1 MTLANSL
8 NNGAKYVLQ
17 FGGQATPWRTAL
29 KDLAED
35 AAIRSTLEGASA
47 HADQLLASVLPEI
60 TRISAGKLD
69 LFGRPSDEAFA
80 SVPGILLSQYG
91 ALLDFSVSAEPQAT
105 IGHSQGVLAVA
116 LAQNLDD
123 AEHVAQILALARLIG
138 AAATKATRVAG
149 AERHGELTPM
159 MAVRGIPEAA
169 LTEIVRRHP
178 GVWLALRNTRTS
190 YTLSGIPAELDAV
203 RRDLAD
209 LAAAEK
215 KARDSKTIGGAPMQ
229 PIVDF
234 LDVSTPFHSGLLEP
248 ALDQVRTWATECG
261 LVADLDVDGLAA
273 AVLTERLNWD
283 DTFAQAANGA
293 EWIIDLGPGAS
304 LNRITNENTRG
315 HGIGVVNASTS
326 NARDQIMIPGND
338 WTKGADW
345 SEFAPKLAQLD
356 DGQIVV
362 DTKFSRLTGRSP
374 VVLAGMTPT
383 TVEPDIVAAAANAG
397 YWVELAGGGQVTEQV
412 FEDNLAGLVE
422 QLEPGRTVQF
432 NAMYMDRYLWNLQF
446 GTQHIVTRDRESGA
460 PIDGVVI
467 SAGIPEVEE
476 GIEIVHDFRAKGFT
490 YVAFKPGTVAQI
502 RQVLEIARGVND
514 DVPVL
519 IMVEDGHAGGHHSW
533 EDLDQLLLATYE
545 EIRAEDNTILIAGG
559 GLGVPERA
567 AAFMTGDW
575 ALDHGNVLMPVDAIM
590 IGTAAMTAK
599 EAKTNDDVKQLL
611 VDTPGVAPEDNQGWV
626 GEGEVN
632 GGVTSGLSHLLADM
646 YEIENSASQAA
657 RLIVD
662 IQNDPDA
669 LVDRHDELVETIN
682 KTAKPYFGDLDQ
694 MTYADVLRR
703 YAELSYPWNDISWI
717 QRWHELVQ
725 RVEARLVPVETG
737 DIVSIFPDVQSVE
750 DPEVVISALL
760 EAYPQA
766 ENIELTTF
774 DAAWFVELCRKYP
787 KPVPFVPII
796 DGALLSSW
804 GTDGLWQSHDPR
816 YTADQVRII
825 PGPVS
830 VAGIAKVNEPV
841 AEILARYEDA
851 TIESL
856 AGTGAEPT
864 ERYSRDSATL
874 DEYIRTTEHIQWH
887 GHLMTNPATVVDHY
901 DLIETEK
908 GFDIV
913 VNLDTMW
920 DGTDA
925 SQHAVRELRIPL
937 LLPDGV
943 TTGAVPVV
951 DDERLPEAMYG
962 LLAATA
968 GVGAP
973 NPMGDQIT
981 GLPRMSPDSKDSDFG
996 DAHYRFSI
1004 RPELGTMHAG
1014 VSADTLPS
1022 SLKLSPIVPS
1032 AVLGMCWPSIYA
1044 ALGSVIVDDYPVI
1057 EGLLNAVHL
1066 DHTENLDTDKLAGL
1080 DHLDARSRCTSYSE
1094 SSSGRVVVVETE
1106 LTHEGEFI
1114 GSFIERFAIR
1124 GRVFGKEL
1132 PVDPP
1137 YAGGIEQEISDTPR
1151 SVLRRVTVT
1160 APEDMTPFAMVSGD
1174 YNPIH
1179 SSHRAAKVAGLQ
1191 APLVHGM
1198 WLCAAAQHAVSATDK
1213 DGHRWHIQGWT
1224 YRMYGTVDLNDEV
1237 DISVERIGSVDG
1249 GGLILEVNCRV
1260 DKEVVS
1266 QATATVTPAK
1276 TAYVYPGQGVQSQ
1289 GMTLDER
1296 ASSPA
1301 AREVW
1306 ERADTHTREAL
1317 DFSILA
1323 IVRDNPQVLTANGVT
1338 YRHPEGVL
1346 NLTQFT
1352 QVALATV
1359 AFAQTERLREAGTLV
1374 EGSYLA
1380 GHSLGEYN
1388 ALSAYGQI
1396 FPLEAVIEI
1405 VFHRGST
1412 MHNLVPRDEEGFSNY
1427 QMGALRPNQF
1437 GVGDDGVGDYVASVA
1452 KASGEFIEIVNYNL
1466 AGEQYSIAGTIAGIE
1481 ALAADAGRRAEEA
1494 GGKRPFMLVPG
1505 IDVPFHSTV
1514 LRDGVPDFRELLD
1527 ALLPSEIDPAMLV
1540 DRYIPN
1546 LVARPFELTEAF
1558 LDSILEVVPSETVS
1572 GLKARWADVSLEAE
1586 AGTIT
1591 RDLLVEL
1598 LAWQFASPVRWIET
1612 QDLLFRGVADG
1623 GAGVENLIEIG
1634 LGAAPTLANLA
1645 SRTLGQPKFVNRRVS
1660 VYNVQRDAKAVYNE
1674 DQATAESLMVAAVD
1688 SVPVEAAGSASTGAD
1703 ESAPAQSG
1711 GQATDA
1717 TPAPAPEA
1725 APAAAPASSG
1735 PVDEI
1740 SFDAADA
1747 TRVLLA
1753 DSNKLTYE
1761 QVGDADTVESLTNG
1775 VSSKR
1780 NQVLM
1785 DMASELNLSSID
1797 GAAEASVA
1805 ELSKTVNKLAHN
1817 YKPFGMVLSEAMSDR
1832 IRKLFGAAGL
1842 RLDHI
1847 AQRVSD
1853 TWGLGEGWTAWTTA
1867 VILLD
1872 TREGKSSRGG
1882 ELAQLPASPTSVAD
1896 VDALIDAAVERVGA
1910 LKGVAVSK
1918 PSAGGGAGGAVVDS
1932 AALDAF
1938 SDEITSVLANNARDL
1953 LDRLGKTT
1961 PDVSAQMEDTALV
1974 ETVTAELGS
1983 NWPKLVEPSFSAK
1996 KAVLL
2001 NDRWA
2006 SAREDLAR
2014 LVNGELSVV
2023 TSEAH
2028 ANRRKFSEK
2037 STDTGEFGATEAAR
2051 SLNLSTF
2058 VGTGAEVARQAEYY
2072 AANAEVSVEVR
2083 EILLEIAKVAVDESP
2098 GEYSGQIAVVTGM
2111 TPDSIGGA
2119 VTKRLLAG
2127 GATVIATASRVDQ
2140 KRLLAGRNLYRDNAR
2155 SDASLWLVPANLS
2168 SYRDIDALVEW
2179 IENPVR
2185 ETVGGQ
2191 TEEKKPAMV
2200 PDMLFPFAAPRVFG
2214 MMDQAGADTESQARL
2229 MLWGLERLLTGL
2241 AKIGTDTDVGHR
2253 MHAVLPGSP
2262 NRGLFGGDGAY
2273 GEVKAAFDAIINK
2286 WKVEPWADRVTLAH
2300 ARIGWVRG
2308 TGLMGGNDPLVEAAE
2323 AAGVRTW
2330 STDEMADQLV
2340 GLASA
2345 QARAKAGEEPID
2357 ADLTGGLEAI
2367 DFPSLAQN
2375 ARVEAQPEESDEGG
2389 ETISA
2394 LPSPQVVGLP
2404 EYSDVWSDGT
2414 ARPED
2419 TIVIVGVGEAG
2430 PWGSSRTRLSA
2441 ELGIQADGEVEL
2453 TAAGVL
2459 ELAWMTGLL
2468 TWHEA
2473 PKAGWYDAEDNY
2485 VDESD
2490 IFERY
2495 RDEVVARAGVR
2506 RLSDDGPIQ
2515 DGGTIDMVT
2524 VFLDRPVTFSV
2535 NSEEDAR
2542 AYEAADPQFTQVTP
2556 PSVDSA
2562 EWQVTRKKGA
2572 TTMVPRKTTLSRF
2585 VAGQLPEDFDPT
2597 RWGIPASMIEGADKM
2612 AVWNLVTTVD
2622 AFISAGFAPAE
2633 LLEAIH
2639 PTQIASTQGTG
2650 FGGMSSM
2657 RKLFVERFLGEDVPQ
2672 DILQETLPN
2681 VIAAHTMQSYVG
2693 GYGAMVQPVAACASA
2708 AVSLEEGLDKI
2719 TTGKAQFVVTGAND
2733 DISVESLEGFGF
2745 MNATADSATL
2755 EAQGIHDRFFSRA
2768 GDLRRGGF
2776 VEGQGGGTV
2785 LIARGDLA
2793 LELGLPVYGVVG
2805 YVQTFA
2811 DGAHTSIPAP
2821 GLGALAAG
2829 RGGPD
2834 SKLAR
2839 DLAQF
2844 GVTPDD
2850 IAVLSK
2856 HDTSTNAN
2864 DPNEAELHD
2873 RLAKSIGRT
2882 AGNPLH
2888 VISQKTLTGHSKGG
2902 AALFQIAGL
2911 TQVFQNGIV
2920 PANRSLDNLDPV
2932 FHERDYFV
2940 WLRDPLN
2947 LGKRGPIKAALAT
2960 SLGFGHVSSI
2970 MAFVHP
2976 GAFEAS
2982 VEREHGRQAADEW
2995 RKRAEARMRSGARHL
3010 EQGMIGRRGLYQ
3022 PIVGRRFKDDSA
3034 DYDSHEVE
3042 ASMLLDSDARLG
3054 ADGFYAG

>member
-1 MTLANSL
+1 MTLANQL
-8 NNGAKYVLQ
+8 NDGAPYVLQ
-17 FGGQATPWRTAL
+17 FAGQATPWRSAL
-29 KDLAED
+29 KDLSED
-35 AAIRSTLEGASA
+35 AAIRSTLDGVLART
-47 HADQLLASVLPEI
+47 DQLLAPVLPEI

-69 LFGRPSDEAFA
+69 LFDSPSAEAFA
-80 SVPGILLSQYG
+80 SVPGILLAQYG
-91 ALLDFSVSAEPQAT
+91 ALLDFSVSAAPQAT

-116 LAQNLDD
+116 LAKHVDD
-123 AEHVAQILALARLIG
+123 AEHVAKIVVLARLIG
-138 AAATKATRVAG
+138 AAATKETRAAG

-159 MAVRGIPEAA
+159 MAVRGIPETA
-169 LTEIVRRHP
+169 LKQIVKRHP
-178 GVWLALRNTRTS
+178 GVWLAIRNTRTS
-190 YTLSGIPAELDAV
+190 YTLSGVPAELDAV
-203 RRDLAD
+203 RRDLED
-209 LAAAEK
+209 LAAVEK
-215 KARDSKTIGGAPMQ
+215 KAREDKTIGGAPME

-234 LDVSTPFHSGLLEP
+234 LDVSAPFHSGLLEP
-248 ALDQVRTWATECG
+248 ALAQVHDWVGACG
-261 LVADLDVDGLAA
+261 LSADVDVDALAA
-273 AVLTERLNWD
+273 AVLTKRLNWD
-283 DTFAQAANGA
+283 EVFAQAAEGT
-293 EWIIDLGPGAS
+293 EWIIDLGPGAG
-304 LNRITNENTRG
+304 LNRITEDNTKGR
-315 HGIGVVNASTS
+315 GIGVVNASTS
-326 NARDQIMIPGND
+326 NARDQISIPGND

-345 SEFAPKLAQLD
+345 SEFAPKLARLD
-356 DGQIVV
+356 GGQIVV
-362 DTKFSRLTGRSP
+362 DTKFTRLTGRSP
-374 VVLAGMTPT
+374 VLLAGMTPT

-397 YWVELAGGGQVTEQV
+397 YWVEMAGGGQVTEQV

-446 GTQHIVTRDRESGA
+446 GTQHIVSRDRESGA
-460 PIDGVVI
+460 PIDGVVV
-467 SAGIPEVEE
+467 SAGIPELEE
-476 GIEIVHDFRAKGFT
+476 GIELVHDLRAKGFT

-502 RQVLEIARGVND
+502 RQVLEIARGVEGA
-514 DVPVL
+514 PVL
-519 IMVEDGHAGGHHSW
+519 LMVEDGHAGGHHSW

-545 EIRAEDNTILIAGG
+545 EIRAEENTILVAGG

-567 AAFMTGDW
+567 AAFMTGEW
-575 ALDHGNVLMPVDAIM
+575 ALKHGNVKMPVDAIM

-611 VDTPGVAPEDNQGWV
+611 VDTPGVSPDDNEGWV
-626 GEGEVN
+626 GEGEIN
-632 GGVTSGLSHLLADM
+632 GGMTSGLSHLLADM
-646 YEIENSASQAA
+646 YEIENSASAAA
-657 RLIVD
+657 RLIIEV
-662 IQNDPDA
+662 QNDREA
-669 LVDRHDELVETIN
+669 LVERHDEIVEAIN
-682 KTAKPYFGDLDQ
+682 KTAKPYFGDLDE
-694 MTYADVLRR
+694 MTYAQVLRR
-703 YAELSYPWNDISWI
+703 YAELSHPWNDISWI
-717 QRWHELVQ
+717 QRWHELAQ
-725 RVEARLVPVETG
+725 RVEARLAPVETG
-737 DIVSIFPDVQSVE
+737 EIVSMFPDVESVE
-750 DPEVVISALL
+750 DPEVVISKIL

-766 ENIELTTF
+766 EDIELTTF

-796 DGALLSSW
+796 DGGLLRSW

-816 YTADQVRII
+816 YIADQVRII

-830 VAGIAKVNEPV
+830 VAGITKVNEPV
-841 AEILARYEDA
+841 AQILARYEDA
-851 TIESL
+851 TIEAL
-856 AGTGAEPT
+856 NGAEPA
-864 ERYSRDSATL
+864 ERYSRDALTVE
-874 DEYIRTTEHIQWH
+874 DYVRTTPHIQWH
-887 GHLMTNPATVVDHY
+887 GHLMTNPATVVDNY
-901 DLIETEK
+901 NLVQTKK
-908 GFDIV
+908 GYDIV

-925 SQHAVRELRIPL
+925 KQHAVRELRVPLIIPE
-937 LLPDGV
+937 GA

-981 GLPRMSPDSKDSDFG
+981 ELPRIEPNSPDSEFG
-996 DAHYRFSI
+996 EAHYRFSI
-1004 RPELGTMHAG
+1004 RPELGTLHAG
-1014 VSADTLPS
+1014 VSADSLPS
-1022 SLKLSPIVPS
+1022 SLKLAPIVPS

-1044 ALGSVIVDDYPVI
+1044 ALGSAIVDDYPVI

-1066 DHTENLDTDKLAGL
+1066 DHTENLDTDRLIGL

-1106 LTHEGEFI
+1106 LTHDGEFI
-1114 GSFIERFAIR
+1114 GAFMERFAIR

-1137 YAGGIEQEISDTPR
+1137 YAGGIAQEISDTPR
-1151 SVLRRVTVT
+1151 SVLRRVSVT
-1160 APEDMTPFAMVSGD
+1160 APSDMTPFAMVSGD

-1179 SSHRAAKVAGLQ
+1179 TSYRAAKVAGME

-1198 WLCAAAQHAVSATDK
+1198 WLCAAAQHAVSATDE

-1237 DISVERIGSVDG
+1237 DISVERIGSVPG

-1260 DKEVVS
+1260 DKNVVS

-1276 TAYVYPGQGVQSQ
+1276 TAYVYPGQGVQAQ
-1289 GMTLDER
+1289 GMALDER
-1296 ASSPA
+1296 ASSAA
-1301 AREVW
+1301 ARDVW
-1306 ERADTHTREAL
+1306 ERADKHTRAAL

-1338 YRHPEGVL
+1338 YRHPNGVL

-1359 AFAQTERLREAGTLV
+1359 AFAQTERLREAGALV

-1388 ALSAYGQI
+1388 ALAAYGQI
-1396 FPLEAVIEI
+1396 FPLETVIEI

-1437 GVGDDGVGDYVASVA
+1437 GVGDDQVEDYVASVA
-1452 KASGEFIEIVNYNL
+1452 EATGEFIEIVNYNL
-1466 AGEQYSIAGTIAGIE
+1466 AGQQYSIAGTIAGIE
-1481 ALAADAGRRAEEA
+1481 ALAADAERRAEEA

-1514 LRDGVPDFRELLD
+1514 LRDGVPDFRNLLD
-1527 ALLPSEIDPAMLV
+1527 GLLPAEIDPAMLV

-1546 LVARPFELTEAF
+1546 LVARPFELTEDF
-1558 LDSILEVVPSETVS
+1558 LDSILEVVPSETVR
-1572 GLKARWADVSLEAE
+1572 GLKERWSEVDLGAE
-1586 AGTIT
+1586 AGKIT

-1612 QDLLFRGVADG
+1612 QDFLFRGIADG
-1623 GAGVENLIEIG
+1623 GAGVENLVEIG

-1645 SRTLGQPKFVNRRVS
+1645 SRTLAQPKFANRRVS
-1660 VYNVQRDAKAVYNE
+1660 VYNVQRDEKLVYNQ
-1674 DQATAESLMVAAVD
+1674 DQASAEPLV
-1688 SVPVEAAGSASTGAD
+1688 SVQADGADEAGGEAAGGSPAAGDTAPTGAG
-1703 ESAPAQSG
+1703 EAVTGAEASPA
-1711 GQATDA
+1711 A
-1717 TPAPAPEA
+1717 EA
-1725 APAAAPASSG
+1725 APAVDSAPATPAAPAPAASVSG
-1735 PVDEI
+1735 PIEEI
-1740 SFDAADA
+1740 TFDAADA

-1761 QVGDADTVESLTNG
+1761 QVGDADNVESLTNG

-1785 DMASELNLSSID
+1785 DMSSELNLSSID

-1817 YKPFGMVLSEAMSDR
+1817 YKPFGPVLSEAMADR

-1847 AQRVSD
+1847 GQRVSG
-1853 TWGLGEGWTAWTTA
+1853 TWGLGEGWTAWATA

-1872 TREGKSSRGG
+1872 TREGKSARGG
-1882 ELAQLPASPTSVAD
+1882 ELTQLPANPTSVAE

-1910 LKGVAVSK
+1910 LKGIAVAK

-1938 SDEITSVLANNARDL
+1938 SDEITSVLADNARDL
-1953 LDRLGKTT
+1953 LERLGKTT
-1961 PDVSAQMEDTALV
+1961 PVPAAQMEDSELV
-1974 ETVTAELGS
+1974 EAVTAELGS
-1983 NWPKLVEPSFSAK
+1983 NWPKLVAPGFSAK

-2006 SAREDLAR
+2006 TAREDLAR
-2014 LVNGELSVV
+2014 LVNGD
-2023 TSEAH
+2023 TPIEA
-2028 ANRRKFSEK
+2028 
-2037 STDTGEFGATEAAR
+2037 
-2051 SLNLSTF
+2051 LNESSF
-2058 VGTGAEVARQAEYY
+2058 VGTGAEVARQAQYY
-2072 AANAEVSVEVR
+2072 IDNADISDQIR
-2083 EILLEIAKVAVDESP
+2083 GALGEITKVAVDNST

-2119 VTKRLLAG
+2119 VAKRLLAG

-2140 KRLLAGRNLYRDNAR
+2140 KRLLAGRKLYRENAR
-2155 SDASLWLVPANLS
+2155 GDASLWLVPANLS
-2168 SYRDIDALVEW
+2168 SYRDIDSLVEW
-2179 IENPVR
+2179 IGNPVR

-2191 TEEKKPAMV
+2191 TKEKKPAMV

-2214 MMDQAGADTESQARL
+2214 MMDEAGSDTESQARL

-2241 AKIGTDTDVGHR
+2241 SKIGSDTVVGHR

-2273 GEVKAAFDAIINK
+2273 GEVKAAFDAIVNK

-2340 GLASA
+2340 GLASKESREK
-2345 QARAKAGEEPID
+2345 ARVEPID

-2367 DFPSLAQN
+2367 DFPELAKN
-2375 ARVEAQPEESDEGG
+2375 AKVEEPAAPSEPEG

-2394 LPSPQVVGLP
+2394 LPSPKVVGLP
-2404 EYSDVWSDGT
+2404 EYSDVWSDGS

-2441 ELGIQADGEVEL
+2441 ELGIQADGEVDL

-2485 VDESD
+2485 VDESE
-2490 IFERY
+2490 IYERF
-2495 RDEVVARAGVR
+2495 RDEVVARCGVR

-2515 DGGTIDMVT
+2515 DGGTVDMVT
-2524 VFLDRPVTFSV
+2524 VFLDRPITFSV
-2535 NSEEDAR
+2535 DSEEDAR
-2542 AYEAADPQFTQVTP
+2542 AYEVADPQFTEITP
-2556 PSVDSA
+2556 PSA
-2562 EWQVTRKKGA
+2562 ENPDWLVTRKKGA
-2572 TTMVPRKTTLSRF
+2572 TTMVPRKTTLSRY
-2585 VAGQLPEDFDPT
+2585 VAGQLPKDFDPT
-2597 RWGIPASMIEGADKM
+2597 RWGIPASMIESADKM

-2622 AFISAGFAPAE
+2622 AFISAGFEPAE
-2633 LLEAIH
+2633 LLEAVH

-2719 TTGKAQFVVTGAND
+2719 ATGKAKFVVTGAND

-2745 MNATADSATL
+2745 MNATADSASL
-2755 EAQGIHDRFFSRA
+2755 EEQGIHDRFFSRA

-2793 LELGLPVYGVVG
+2793 LELGLPVYAVVG

-2829 RGGPD
+2829 HGGKN
-2834 SKLAR
+2834 SRMAR
-2839 DLAQF
+2839 DLAKL
-2844 GVTPDD
+2844 GVKVDD

-2873 RLAKSIGRT
+2873 RLAKALGRT
-2882 AGNPLH
+2882 DGNPLH

-2911 TQVFQNGIV
+2911 TQVFNNGIV

-2932 FHERDYFV
+2932 FYDRDYLV

-2947 LGKRGPIKAALAT
+2947 LGKRSPIKAALAT
-2960 SLGFGHVSSI
+2960 SLGFGHVSSM

-2976 GAFEAS
+2976 GAFEAA
-2982 VEREHGRQAADEW
+2982 VERAHGREAADRW
-2995 RKRAEARMRSGARHL
+2995 RERAEERMRSGARHL
-3010 EQGMIGRRGLYQ
+3010 EQGMIGRRELYE
-3022 PIVGRRFKDDSA
+3022 PIEGRRFKEDSA
-3034 DYDSHEVE
+3034 DYDAHEVE
-3042 ASMLLDSDARLG
+3042 AAMLLDPEARLG
-3054 ADGFYAG
+3054 ADGFYAGGSYAG